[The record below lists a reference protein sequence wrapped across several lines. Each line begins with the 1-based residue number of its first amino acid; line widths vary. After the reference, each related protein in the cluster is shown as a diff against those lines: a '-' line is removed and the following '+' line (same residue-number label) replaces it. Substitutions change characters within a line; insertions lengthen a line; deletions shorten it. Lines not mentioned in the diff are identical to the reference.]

1 MGRWREGNAMSVPK
15 SQRSESSMQFIQ
27 TARELKQHTLT
38 VVKKCPKRLQ
48 FFLLAPIY
56 EEAREVLHSVKAAN
70 NTFVHNAHEAQIRA
84 DYLGRANVVLQ
95 NLADDLEDLYE
106 ELINNEDRYKWVAN
120 AMQKHGELISAEAK
134 LIGKVRKSDK
144 ERYKGL
150 T

>member
-1 MGRWREGNAMSVPK
+1 MSVPK

-70 NTFVHNAHEAQIRA
+70 NTFVHNAHEAQTRA

>member
-1 MGRWREGNAMSVPK
+1 MSVPK

-134 LIGKVRKSDK
+134 LIGRVRKSDK

-150 T
+150 A

>member
-1 MGRWREGNAMSVPK
+1 M
-15 SQRSESSMQFIQ
+15 
-27 TARELKQHTLT
+27 
-38 VVKKCPKRLQ
+38 
-48 FFLLAPIY
+48 
-56 EEAREVLHSVKAAN
+56 HSVKAAN

>member
-1 MGRWREGNAMSVPK
+1 MSVPK

-38 VVKKCPKRLQ
+38 VIKKCPKRLQ

>member
-1 MGRWREGNAMSVPK
+1 MSVPK

-106 ELINNEDRYKWVAN
+106 ELINNEDLYKWVAN

>member
-1 MGRWREGNAMSVPK
+1 MSVPK
-15 SQRSESSMQFIQ
+15 SQRGESSMQFIQ

-48 FFLLAPIY
+48 FFLLSPIY

-150 T
+150 A

>member
-1 MGRWREGNAMSVPK
+1 MSVPK

-38 VVKKCPKRLQ
+38 VIKKCPKRLQ

-70 NTFVHNAHEAQIRA
+70 NTFVRNAHEAQIRA

>member
-1 MGRWREGNAMSVPK
+1 MSVPK

-38 VVKKCPKRLQ
+38 VVKKRPKRLQ

-150 T
+150 A

>member
-150 T
+150 A

>member
-1 MGRWREGNAMSVPK
+1 MSVPK

-120 AMQKHGELISAEAK
+120 AMQKHGELISTEAK

-150 T
+150 A

>member
-1 MGRWREGNAMSVPK
+1 MSVPK

-106 ELINNEDRYKWVAN
+106 EIINNEDRYKWVAN

-150 T
+150 A

>member
-15 SQRSESSMQFIQ
+15 SQRGESSMQFIQ

-95 NLADDLEDLYE
+95 NLTDDLEDLYE
-106 ELINNEDRYKWVAN
+106 ELINDEERYKWVAN

>member
-1 MGRWREGNAMSVPK
+1 M
-15 SQRSESSMQFIQ
+15 
-27 TARELKQHTLT
+27 
-38 VVKKCPKRLQ
+38 
-48 FFLLAPIY
+48 
-56 EEAREVLHSVKAAN
+56 
-70 NTFVHNAHEAQIRA
+70 
-84 DYLGRANVVLQ
+84 VLQ

>member
-1 MGRWREGNAMSVPK
+1 MSVPK

-95 NLADDLEDLYE
+95 NLSDDLEDLYE

>member
-1 MGRWREGNAMSVPK
+1 
-15 SQRSESSMQFIQ
+15 MQFIQ

-48 FFLLAPIY
+48 FFLLGPIY

-70 NTFVHNAHEAQIRA
+70 NTYVHNQHEAQIRA

-106 ELINNEDRYKWVAN
+106 ELLSGEERYKWVP
-120 AMQKHGELISAEAK
+120 HGTGCVS
-134 LIGKVRKSDK
+134 S
-144 ERYKGL
+144 YKWNYEHL
-150 T
+150 TGGRIPVQFTVCKR

>member
-1 MGRWREGNAMSVPK
+1 MSVPK

-134 LIGKVRKSDK
+134 LIDKVRGGVEGKLAWVTK
-144 ERYKGL
+144 A
-150 T
+150 

>member
-95 NLADDLEDLYE
+95 NLSDDLEDLYE

>member
-1 MGRWREGNAMSVPK
+1 MSVPK

-106 ELINNEDRYKWVAN
+106 ELINNEDSYKWVAN

-150 T
+150 A

>member
-1 MGRWREGNAMSVPK
+1 MSVPK

-95 NLADDLEDLYE
+95 NLAGDLEDLYE
-106 ELINNEDRYKWVAN
+106 ELINNEDLYKWVAN

>member
-1 MGRWREGNAMSVPK
+1 MSVPK

-134 LIGKVRKSDK
+134 LIDKVRGVVEGKLAWVTKS
-144 ERYKGL
+144 
-150 T
+150 

>member
-1 MGRWREGNAMSVPK
+1 MSVPK

-106 ELINNEDRYKWVAN
+106 EIIGNEDRYKWVAN

-150 T
+150 A

>member
-1 MGRWREGNAMSVPK
+1 MSVPK
-15 SQRSESSMQFIQ
+15 SQRGESSIQFIQ

-106 ELINNEDRYKWVAN
+106 ELINDEERYKWVAN

-134 LIGKVRKSDK
+134 LISKVRKSDK

>member
-1 MGRWREGNAMSVPK
+1 MSVPK

-106 ELINNEDRYKWVAN
+106 EIINNEDRYKWVAN
-120 AMQKHGELISAEAK
+120 AMQKHGELISAEEK

-150 T
+150 A

>member
-1 MGRWREGNAMSVPK
+1 MSVPK

-134 LIGKVRKSDK
+134 LIDKVRGVVEGKLAWVTK
-144 ERYKGL
+144 A
-150 T
+150 

>member
-1 MGRWREGNAMSVPK
+1 MSVPK

-106 ELINNEDRYKWVAN
+106 ELINNEDCYRWVAN